1 MNKLDMNKLERI
13 IFWGGLIV
21 IIIDNIYWQWWIKLT
36 KEPIVGGD
44 IFTGWS
50 MAGDIIFLIVWI
62 SVLIRIYK
70 RAGRKEQ
77 EKDGQ

>member
-1 MNKLDMNKLERI
+1 MNKLEKI
-13 IFWGGLIV
+13 IFWGGLVV

-36 KEPIVGGD
+36 VDPVVGGD

-62 SVLIRIYK
+62 YVLIRIYK
-70 RAGRKEQ
+70 RASRKEQ